1 MSASLD
7 KSLDDIISSN
17 KKTFKSKRPGAKFGA
32 KGGNRVGKKIGGTNN
47 NKKPIAKFNKPAA
60 AAVAAAV
67 PAIDLSYATKVNVSG
82 LPKDL
87 KHDNIKEFFQSQ
99 IGGVQTVALSYNEKG
114 QFKGFATIVF
124 KSSKFATAAVDKYN
138 GASIDGGA
146 AKLRLELII
155 DTSKKPLAARIA
167 PNAKAAAAAKTAGGK
182 KIAAAKNALNKKKA
196 GPGNKNN
203 NKQKKPKQKKKTIE
217 ELDQEMADYF
227 EN

>member
-47 NKKPIAKFNKPAA
+47 NKKPIAKFNKPA

>member
-17 KKTFKSKRPGAKFGA
+17 KKSFKSKRPGAKFGA

-60 AAVAAAV
+60 AVAAAV
-67 PAIDLSYATKVNVSG
+67 PAIDLN
-82 LPKDL
+82 L

>member
-7 KSLDDIISSN
+7 KSLDDIISSI

-87 KHDNIKEFFQSQ
+87 KHDNIKVCFS
-99 IGGVQTVALSYNEKG
+99 N
-114 QFKGFATIVF
+114 
-124 KSSKFATAAVDKYN
+124 
-138 GASIDGGA
+138 
-146 AKLRLELII
+146 
-155 DTSKKPLAARIA
+155 
-167 PNAKAAAAAKTAGGK
+167 
-182 KIAAAKNALNKKKA
+182 
-196 GPGNKNN
+196 
-203 NKQKKPKQKKKTIE
+203 
-217 ELDQEMADYF
+217 
-227 EN
+227 

>member
-47 NKKPIAKFNKPAA
+47 NKKPIAKFNKPA

-167 PNAKAAAAAKTAGGK
+167 PNSKAAAAAKTAGGK